1 MTEAGQV
8 CGLVLDRTVMYAES
22 GGQMEDTGFIVDAK
36 NDVSLLVVF
45 RHCAKIS
52 VVQEERLTTP
62 L

>member
-36 NDVSLLVVF
+36 NDVSLLGVF
-45 RHCAKIS
+45 RHGAKS
-52 VVQEERLTTP
+52 SLAQEERLTTLP
-62 L
+62 